1 MSISPCTCHTAE
13 LHRLAPHVALQ
24 VMPLKQ
30 QILFT
35 TLLSGSVDTMN
46 VLSSA
51 RGERSRMKKRRWKKQ
66 THVEEACSSS
76 GAGVM
81 LM

>member
-1 MSISPCTCHTAE
+1 
-13 LHRLAPHVALQ
+13 
-24 VMPLKQ
+24 MPLKQ